1 MNSLDL
7 SKAMMDALSSVIGDA
22 SPQSHSA
29 SNHGGVQV
37 EIAGLKMTLSIDKV
51 IVKFVA
57 EG

>member
-7 SKAMMDALSSVIGDA
+7 SKAMMDALFSVIGDA

-51 IVKFVA
+51 IAKLA
-57 EG
+57 TEG

>member
-22 SPQSHSA
+22 SLQSHSA